1 MSSKGTS
8 VLQPFF
14 STYDNVR
21 DKDENNKGH

>member
-1 MSSKGTS
+1 MPHKGTS

-14 STYDNVR
+14 PTYDKVR